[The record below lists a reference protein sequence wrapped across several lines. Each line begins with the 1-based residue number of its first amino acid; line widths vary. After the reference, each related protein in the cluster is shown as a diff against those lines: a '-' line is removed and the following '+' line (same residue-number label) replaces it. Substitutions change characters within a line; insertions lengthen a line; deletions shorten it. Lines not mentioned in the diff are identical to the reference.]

1 MNTIF
6 TVAGKQLQ
14 LDRLP
19 LGQSNRSLQAWDAAD
34 ELLLQQA
41 LPLLH
46 DRPGLKLLVMH
57 DVFGALSCA
66 LGDYPHSQHNDSVLS
81 QQATTHNRLQNG
93 LSMDA
98 IHFLDSVTA
107 LPADLDLV
115 LLKVPNN
122 HGYLR
127 FMLQLLSQV
136 VRPDTLIIAA
146 AKAKD
151 IHKNLLAI
159 FEQELG
165 PTQASLAQKKC
176 RTIHCQPRGQAR
188 PQTYPIQWQ
197 VPDQQLILVNHA
209 NVFAKEQLDIGARF
223 LLAHL
228 PVLDVEAV
236 VADLG
241 CGNGVLGLALLK
253 QQPAAKVIFTDDSY
267 MAVASAKASV
277 ELNFPELMA
286 QAVFRA
292 DDCLT
297 TQPEQSLDYV
307 ICNPPF
313 HQQQA
318 VTEHIAWQMFN
329 DAKRCLKPGGKLR
342 IVANRHLPYYEK
354 MTVLFGG
361 CRHIASNTK
370 FVILESTKRK

>member
-1 MNTIF
+1 M
-6 TVAGKQLQ
+6 
-14 LDRLP
+14 
-19 LGQSNRSLQAWDAAD
+19 
-34 ELLLQQA
+34 
-41 LPLLH
+41 
-46 DRPGLKLLVMH
+46 
-57 DVFGALSCA
+57 
-66 LGDYPHSQHNDSVLS
+66 
-81 QQATTHNRLQNG
+81 
-93 LSMDA
+93 
-98 IHFLDSVTA
+98 
-107 LPADLDLV
+107 
-115 LLKVPNN
+115 
-122 HGYLR
+122 
-127 FMLQLLSQV
+127 
-136 VRPDTLIIAA
+136 IIAA

-176 RTIHCQPRGQAR
+176 RTIHCTPRGEVR
-188 PQTYPIQWQ
+188 SFTYPIQW
-197 VPDQQLILVNHA
+197 PLPEQQFTLINHA

-223 LLAHL
+223 LLEHL
-228 PVLDVEAV
+228 PVVEEGAV

-267 MAVASAKASV
+267 MAVASARASV
-277 ELNFPELMA
+277 ELNIPELMT
-286 QAVFRA
+286 QAEFRT
-292 DDCLT
+292 DDCLAS
-297 TQPEQSLDYV
+297 QADQSLDYV

-329 DAKRCLKPGGKLR
+329 DAKRCLKAGGKLR

-354 MTVLFGG
+354 MTVLLGG
-361 CRHIASNTK
+361 CRHIASNNK